1 VALEY
6 PPHFLRLLPPDED
19 IAIEREADL
28 EALIDPFTILRLLLP
43 RPPIWL
49 EDVVKGFIAELSVV
63 VVVFII
69 IINEKIL
76 KIFCY

>member
-1 VALEY
+1 VALVY
-6 PPHFLRLLPPDED
+6 PPRLLRLLPPDDD
-19 IAIEREADL
+19 IAIERDAAL
-28 EALIDPFTILRLLLP
+28 EGFIEPLAILRLLLP

-63 VVVFII
+63 VVLII

-76 KIFCY
+76 KSFCY